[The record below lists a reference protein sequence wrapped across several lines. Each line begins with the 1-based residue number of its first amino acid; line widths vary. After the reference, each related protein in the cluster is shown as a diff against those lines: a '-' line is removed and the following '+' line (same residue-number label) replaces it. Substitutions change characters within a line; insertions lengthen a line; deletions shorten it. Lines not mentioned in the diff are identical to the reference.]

1 MLIEVV
7 DIVFQVFFLYLIGQV
22 FFKNDLQD
30 DKVILSW
37 APKCANVKIQFLLIL
52 KYTWNNS
59 SGGLICLL
67 NLEFRSYRVL
77 IFCWVDSWQTH
88 KQEKICITFYF
99 LN

>member
-30 DKVILSW
+30 DKVILSS

-52 KYTWNNS
+52 KYT
-59 SGGLICLL
+59 
-67 NLEFRSYRVL
+67 
-77 IFCWVDSWQTH
+77 
-88 KQEKICITFYF
+88 
-99 LN
+99 